1 MTRPEDRPDRQA
13 MLGISLMLGATI
25 AFAGMSACVKELRS
39 DGFSTS
45 EVVFYRSAPGLPLLW
60 WSLRRRG
67 LVLRPGRPRVLA
79 LRSAYGLGAMVTN
92 FYAVRALTLVQH
104 TVIHLLQPVLVAV
117 LAPWV
122 ISERLRRIAVVSL
135 ALAVAGAL
143 TVVLP
148 GQGEISSPPL
158 VPASVGALSALCSAL
173 AHLTVRKTLGSE
185 PPERVVFHF
194 AMHASLASA
203 AWALLAGEI
212 SPIASATTAATIVA
226 MAAFGLVG
234 QVLMTRAYHSGR
246 AAEVAMVA
254 YAGIPVSM
262 GLDAWL
268 WDAPAGLS
276 TIAGAALMV
285 LAGALIARTPTK
297 KSDTP
302 VSRSG

>member
-1 MTRPEDRPDRQA
+1 MKRPVDAPDRQA

-25 AFAGMSACVKELRS
+25 AFAGMSACVKELRG
-39 DGFSTS
+39 DGFSTA

-67 LVLRPGRPRVLA
+67 LELRPGRPRVLA

-104 TVIHLLQPVLVAV
+104 TVIHLLQPVLVAA

-122 ISERLRRIAVVSL
+122 ISERLRGAALVAL
-135 ALAVAGAL
+135 ALAVTGAL

-158 VPASVGALSALCSAL
+158 VPAAIGASSALFSAL

-194 AMHASLASA
+194 ALHASLASA
-203 AWALLAGEI
+203 AWATLVGEI
-212 SPIASATTAATIVA
+212 SPITSATTAATIAA
-226 MAAFGLVG
+226 MAAFGLIG

-276 TIAGAALMV
+276 TVAGAALMV
-285 LAGALIARTPTK
+285 LAGALIARAPAAK
-297 KSDTP
+297 DDAP
-302 VSRSG
+302 VNRSG